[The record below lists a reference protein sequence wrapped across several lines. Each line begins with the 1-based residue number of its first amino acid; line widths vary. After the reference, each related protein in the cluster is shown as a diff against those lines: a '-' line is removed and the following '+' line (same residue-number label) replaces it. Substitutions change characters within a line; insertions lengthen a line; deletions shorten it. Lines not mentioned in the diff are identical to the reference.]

1 MLPRPLAESAGTWR
15 GVLRGRGAQCVQQ
28 LARGAVAGGM
38 RESAPWFSR
47 ALRRRPGRLAGP
59 SGIPAKALWRW
70 ILPGGIR
77 HPSQSALGASWSAFR
92 EGIAS
97 PASAALGV
105 GALRNGRCANAHG
118 LLVRPRG
125 PGKHV
130 SREANEHSPSWE
142 SASSEGATP
151 PYEQLH
157 IAVSM
162 VWLVWAYIWVT
173 VCRKGR
179 RGGCFYHWRWL

>member
-70 ILPGGIR
+70 ILPGGGFAILAKVPWVPVGR
-77 HPSQSALGASWSAFR
+77 HFGR
-92 EGIAS
+92 ES
-97 PASAALGV
+97 PALLQQPWGWGSFGMAVAPLPMDYWCDPEARG
-105 GALRNGRCANAHG
+105 NMYPGRRTNIR
-118 LLVRPRG
+118 L
-125 PGKHV
+125 PG
-130 SREANEHSPSWE
+130 SLPA
-142 SASSEGATP
+142 
-151 PYEQLH
+151 
-157 IAVSM
+157 
-162 VWLVWAYIWVT
+162 
-173 VCRKGR
+173 RKGPPLLMNS
-179 RGGCFYHWRWL
+179 YT